1 MQPIA
6 SSVLEVKSRK
16 DRQLIANYNRRA
28 FARIMVASDMH
39 RVFREN
45 SSKTTASL
53 DSETDNLGK
62 GKFKVAMANMC
73 YQAVSALRKLVIDNL
88 KKRALA

>member
-16 DRQLIANYNRRA
+16 DRQLIANCNRRA

-39 RVFREN
+39 RVFR
-45 SSKTTASL
+45 
-53 DSETDNLGK
+53 
-62 GKFKVAMANMC
+62 
-73 YQAVSALRKLVIDNL
+73 
-88 KKRALA
+88 